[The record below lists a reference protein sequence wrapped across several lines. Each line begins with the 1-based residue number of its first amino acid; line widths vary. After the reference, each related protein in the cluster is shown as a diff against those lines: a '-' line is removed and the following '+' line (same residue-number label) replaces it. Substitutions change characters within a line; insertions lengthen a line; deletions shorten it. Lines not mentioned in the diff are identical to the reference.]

1 MSAEIP
7 KTLHGR
13 SIQELGC
20 RGIQK
25 LESGSAACSVKLNLA
40 LVNEHVECCML
51 PLWIYSCT
59 FESEGEHLGTRPG
72 LGLRLVMYFLAR
84 FVCLILL
91 FAMSLECE
99 PTSVD
104 EILWIAWSLA
114 CLCASVSVETLCWS
128 PGFEAQ
134 PSSSSSWAWRDD
146 EEPSLP
152 PLLQAPG
159 PAEVGFK
166 RFLKWV

>member
-72 LGLRLVMYFLAR
+72 LSLRLVMYFLAR

-114 CLCASVSVETLCWS
+114 CLCASVSVETLNPWS
-128 PGFEAQ
+128 A
-134 PSSSSSWAWRDD
+134 A
-146 EEPSLP
+146 
-152 PLLQAPG
+152 A
-159 PAEVGFK
+159 
-166 RFLKWV
+166 RFLWQQ